1 MTRSLYQEKF
11 ADLPLTASKLVLW
24 TYTSERL
31 YVSGE
36 MQCDVLYKNI
46 HYSLPVVVVNY
57 RGKPTLAIRQ
67 KLAESNQIGMGWD
80 FYCSE
85 SELQT
90 LLSKYDLFSDSYAGM
105 TGLSRGTYSFERG
118 CKPNFCK
125 SPSSSL
131 CIEGTSRKIVR
142 HTLGNTIVVAPKSDN
157 TVRICGDYMATI
169 NQAVE
174 DEPRVLP
181 TT

>member
-1 MTRSLYQEKF
+1 MAWDEIFIVPSENK
-11 ADLPLTASKLVLW
+11 AS
-24 TYTSERL
+24 
-31 YVSGE
+31 
-36 MQCDVLYKNI
+36 
-46 HYSLPVVVVNY
+46 
-57 RGKPTLAIRQ
+57 
-67 KLAESNQIGMGWD
+67 
-80 FYCSE
+80 SE

-118 CKPNFCK
+118 CKPDFCK

-142 HTLGNTIVVAPKSDN
+142 HTLGNTIVVAPKSEN

-169 NQAVE
+169 NQTVE
-174 DEPRVLP
+174 DEPHVLP